1 MLCSRSEGE
10 KSNIISNFRERE
22 GKQLAADP
30 PKVLLKEPRWLDPK
44 SGIICVLLQTLPGP
58 FEEAKGNQS

>member
-1 MLCSRSEGE
+1 M
-10 KSNIISNFRERE
+10 NFRERE

-58 FEEAKGNQS
+58 FEEAKGDQS